1 MMPEM
6 TIAIVVHA
14 CDRYELLY
22 QGFSEFFTQH
32 WPLDTRISGYYFLT
46 EEKDHAGAP
55 FRNIKTGKGEW
66 SDRLK
71 KGLEQIPESYILYLQ
86 EDMWL
91 DKDVPAEAINGVI
104 DFTLEKQPL
113 LFKLNSSEVYKTK
126 PTDVLI
132 SDFRVAKLDNK
143 SSEYLMSHQAS
154 IWNKDFL
161 MAQLEPGEHPWRN
174 ERKGTKR
181 LRKLDPDIYH
191 IDLLSENGK
200 PALNDNKPS
209 ARPSGYWTVSVNA
222 SLNEFIPPFIESLK
236 NTGDSEKMIYAGKL
250 QYNFDHLLTHDG
262 KPKPRKESII
272 KKLLKKFSS

>member
-1 MMPEM
+1 MPER

-22 QGFSEFFTQH
+22 QGFAEFFTQR

-46 EEKDHAGAP
+46 EEKDYVNAP
-55 FRNIKTGKGEW
+55 FKNIKTGRGEW

-71 KGLEQIPESYILYLQ
+71 RGLEQIPESYILYLQ

-113 LFKLNSSEVYKTK
+113 LFKLNSSEVYKTL
-126 PTDVLI
+126 PTDRFI
-132 SDFRVAKLDNK
+132 SDFRLAKLDNQK
-143 SSEYLMSHQAS
+143 SEYLMSHQAS
-154 IWNKDFL
+154 VWNKDFL
-161 MAQLEPGEHPWRN
+161 MAQLEPCEHPWRN

-181 LRKLDPDIYH
+181 LRKLNPDIYH

-200 PALNDNKPS
+200 PPVNDNKPS
-209 ARPSGYWTVSVNA
+209 ARLSGYCTVSVNA
-222 SLNEFIPPFIESLK
+222 SLNEFAPKFIGQLK
-236 NTGDSEKMIYAGKL
+236 TTGDSEKMIYAGKL
-250 QYNFDHLLTHDG
+250 QYNFDHQLTHDG
-262 KPKPRKESII
+262 KPKPRKESLI